1 MLRGDIRYEQ
11 GCADEKPSDIAAGEE
26 IVFGRAFLPGKI
38 HADPEDD
45 GEIDPND
52 DEINGC
58 ERSVGYGDRRCE
70 KHPGLLGVRR
80 RRTKLNLRKFPLT
93 FAASSTSVR
102 PLAVIFFLEPPTIQP
117 NRMRRSAPAKSITGV
132 FQAQCKF
139 RGRRLSKP
147 ASVVP
152 LRGIGS

>member
-1 MLRGDIRYEQ
+1 MAGLPHPAQDQQVEAGQPFKMTDRQARRGARAGEADEVLRGNIRYEQ

-80 RRTKLNLRKFPLT
+80 RRTKLKLRKFPLT

-102 PLAVIFFLEPPTIQP
+102 PLAVIFFLEPPTI
-117 NRMRRSAPAKSITGV
+117 
-132 FQAQCKF
+132 
-139 RGRRLSKP
+139 
-147 ASVVP
+147 
-152 LRGIGS
+152 